1 MVPPLNYTFWLEPV
15 CILLTNSLHGVPAI
29 CTVGCFV
36 AVMAHQCGIAVAVY
50 PRGES
55 KIADA
60 AQMDRSC
67 GMNVESQGSDYV
79 KNNSSNN

>member
-1 MVPPLNYTFWLEPV
+1 MVPPLNYTVWLEPV
-15 CILLTNSLHGVPAI
+15 CILLANSLHGVPAI

-50 PRGES
+50 PSGES